1 MGGGVMYLKVLDT
14 NHQSCHGGEFDW
26 SPYLPQGDKPG
37 TWLPEIVD
45 PVICERGWHWCDEA
59 SLMKWWAVANMR
71 VYEAEPRTDVST
83 DHDDG
88 KTVSGGGRLLRAYAL
103 PEWWQGAMRFVAED
117 IPSIPW
123 MHNDGQPLETW
134 RVFPSW
140 AAAMYAAR
148 DAARDA
154 ARIAAT
160 DAAMYAARIAAR
172 DAARDAVRDAAGD
185 AVRDAA
191 RIAARDVAMDAGWDV
206 AMDAGFYQQ
215 VIHICG
221 DLDIDESHRQHARD
235 RWQVWQ
241 KGYGL
246 YCELGGTL
254 YTYEAGS

>member
-1 MGGGVMYLKVLDT
+1 MYLKVLDT
-14 NHQSCHGGEFDW
+14 KNQSCHGGTFDW
-26 SPYLPQGDKPG
+26 GPYLPQGDKPG
-37 TWLPEIVD
+37 TWLPEIAD

-71 VYEAEPRTDVST
+71 VYEAEPRTDDLYT
-83 DHDDG
+83 DLEDG

-134 RVFPSW
+134 RVSPSW
-140 AAAMYAAR
+140 AAAIDAGGSAGWKAAR
-148 DAARDA
+148 DAATDA
-154 ARIAAT
+154 ARSAAI
-160 DAAMYAARIAAR
+160 DARRSAARSAAR
-172 DAARDAVRDAAGD
+172 GAAW
-185 AVRDAA
+185 DAA
-191 RIAARDVAMDAGWDV
+191 RIAARGAAWDAAWD
-206 AMDAGFYQQ
+206 AALYQQ

-246 YCELGGTL
+246 YCEVGGTL
-254 YTYEAGS
+254 YVYEAGS